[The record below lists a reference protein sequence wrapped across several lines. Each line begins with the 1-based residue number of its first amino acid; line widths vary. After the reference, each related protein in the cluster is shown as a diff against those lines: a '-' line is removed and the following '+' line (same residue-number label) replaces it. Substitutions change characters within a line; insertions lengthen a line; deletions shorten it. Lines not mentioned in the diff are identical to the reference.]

1 MLLKILTLVGVA
13 LALWS
18 MARRAAGAVGGGPA
32 RGRLSDGETADL
44 VRCRACGA
52 WRAPGDDCACATPPT
67 P

>member
-1 MLLKILTLVGVA
+1 MLLKILTLVGAA

-18 MARRAAGAVGGGPA
+18 MARRAAGLVRTPAPRVGPGGGA
-32 RGRLSDGETADL
+32 EEM

-52 WRAPGDDCACATPPT
+52 WRAPGATCACALPPT